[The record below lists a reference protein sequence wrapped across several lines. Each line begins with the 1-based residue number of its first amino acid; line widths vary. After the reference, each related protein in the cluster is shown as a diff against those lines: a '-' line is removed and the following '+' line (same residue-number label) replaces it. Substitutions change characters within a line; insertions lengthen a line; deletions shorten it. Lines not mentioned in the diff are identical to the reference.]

1 MLQSL
6 FYQEKG
12 TFLQSLHPAV
22 SLTYIAVLLLTALVF
37 DHPFYLVGILL
48 ATWLAIRAAGGLT
61 AWESYLK
68 VALWMALLVMLI
80 NPLVNH
86 NGSSVIWYGPALPL
100 FGRFTVTMEAVAFG
114 AAMGIRLVALVSI
127 FCLFNQIIHP
137 DRFFSLLARF
147 AGKSALVLSL
157 TTRLLPVMALAMGR
171 ISEAQQL
178 RGVDFNK
185 GSLTQRL
192 KKSTDLLNI
201 LLVTSLEDSLQVAE
215 AMHAR
220 AFGSGP
226 RTRYRQDLF
235 RPRDGICLSGCFLAL
250 ATSFYCLLSG
260 AAVYEFFPALSALYA
275 SRTTLPA
282 LALLLLLLSLPALLN
297 WGWNHC
303 RYLKSKI

>member
-22 SLTYIAVLLLTALVF
+22 SLTYITVLLLTALAF
-37 DHPFYLVGILL
+37 DHPFYLVSILL
-48 ATWLAIRAAGGLT
+48 ATWLAIWAAEGLS
-61 AWESYLK
+61 ALENYLK
-68 VALWMALLVMLI
+68 VALWLALLVLLI

-86 NGSSVIWYGPALPL
+86 NGSSVLWSGPALPL
-100 FGRFTVTMEAVAFG
+100 LGRFTVTMEAVAFG

-137 DRFFSLLARF
+137 DRFFGLLARF
-147 AGKSALVLSL
+147 AGKSALVISL
-157 TTRLLPVMALAMGR
+157 TTRLLPVMTLAMGR

-178 RGVDFNK
+178 RGVNFNK
-185 GSLTQRL
+185 GTLIQRL

-226 RTRYRQDLF
+226 RTRYRQELF

-250 ATSFYCLLSG
+250 ATSLYCLFSG
-260 AAVYEFFPALSALYA
+260 TASYEYFPALSAIYG
-275 SRTTLPA
+275 SKTTLPA
-282 LALLLLLLSLPALLN
+282 LVLLSFLLSLPALLS